1 MKIDILKN
9 ELYIT
14 SFRRVLKN
22 YVPQRKIIH
31 TAGRKC
37 DAMLFVLSG
46 NCEYRFNDGTKFT
59 VKAGDVFYLAKDSIY
74 EMDVSEERYEVIFVD
89 FLFDSPE
96 ERQSTRFSL
105 QGEGE
110 YERHFQRLLH
120 TYVKKDAG
128 YASRCLSELYRIYAK
143 LIEISNATYLPSPSQ
158 QKAEKA
164 RDHILQNL
172 TQNDL
177 RLCEI
182 AKIAEVSEVYLR
194 KLFHTCY
201 GVSPNQYITNA
212 RLRYAKELMQEPD
225 LTLEDIALQS
235 GFASLSYFC
244 RVFKDAEGI
253 PAGAFRKELLKVE
266 SSKRAKTRL

>member
-9 ELYIT
+9 EFYIT

-31 TAGRKC
+31 TVGRKC
-37 DAMLFVLSG
+37 DALLFVLHG
-46 NCEYRFNDGTKFT
+46 GCEYRFDDGIQFS

-74 EMDVSEERYEVIFVD
+74 EMNVSEERYEVLFVD

-96 ERQSTRFSL
+96 ERQSTRFPL
-105 QGEGE
+105 QGGVE
-110 YERHFQRLLH
+110 YERYFQRLLH
-120 TYVKKDAG
+120 TYVKKDVG
-128 YASRCLSELYRIYAK
+128 YASRCLSELYRLYAK
-143 LIEISNATYLPSPSQ
+143 LIETSNVSYLPSASQ
-158 QKAEKA
+158 ETAKRA
-164 RDHILQNL
+164 RDYILQNL
-172 TQNDL
+172 TQNEL

-182 AKIAEVSEVYLR
+182 AKIARVSEVYLR

-201 GVSPNQYITNA
+201 GTSPNQYIANE
-212 RLRYAKELMQEPD
+212 RLQYAKELMQEPD

-244 RVFKDAEGI
+244 RVFKETEGI
-253 PAGAFRKELLKVE
+253 PAGEFRKDLMKVE
-266 SSKRAKTRL
+266 S

>member
-9 ELYIT
+9 EFYIT
-14 SFRRVLKN
+14 SFRRVLRN

-31 TAGRKC
+31 TEGRRF
-37 DAMLFVLSG
+37 DAFLLVLNG
-46 NCEYRFNDGTKFT
+46 GCEYRFRDGTSFT
-59 VKAGDVFYLAKDSIY
+59 VSAGDVFYLAKDSVY
-74 EMDVSEERYEVIFVD
+74 EMNVSKERYEVIFVD
-89 FLFDSPE
+89 FLFDCPG
-96 ERQSTRFSL
+96 ERKSARFSL
-105 QGEGE
+105 QNGAE
-110 YERHFQRLLH
+110 YERYFQRLLH

-128 YASRCLSELYRIYAK
+128 YLSKCLSELYRLYAR
-143 LIEISNATYLPSPSQ
+143 LIEASNTSYLPSPTR
-158 QKAEKA
+158 QKAERA
-164 RDHILQNL
+164 RDYILQSF

-182 AKIAEVSEVYLR
+182 AKIAQVSEVYLR

-201 GVSPNQYITNA
+201 GVSPNQYIINA

-244 RVFKDAEGI
+244 RVFKETEGI
-253 PAGAFRKELLKVE
+253 PAGAFRKDLLRIE
-266 SSKRAKTRL
+266 S